1 MSKTL
6 REMCVFSAH
15 DLTGHPPFIRMD
27 LISCRNI
34 LIYFKPAQQ
43 AELIRT
49 FHFAI
54 NPGGLLLLGQSESV
68 GATGGLFE
76 AIDPA
81 VKLFRRRAAAGA
93 RMARTPR
100 LGPTEQLPRP
110 AAARA
115 AQADPAHGLVEHCR
129 SLMLDAYGPPGVLV
143 DGAFAPLHFF
153 GASRRYFSLPVASAD
168 FSVFSLC
175 LPELRGR

>member
-1 MSKTL
+1 MLGDRLAQQDLRVFASDIDQEALDLARAGVYSAADLTGLDPERRSRWFRPEGGGWRVSKTL

-68 GATGGLFE
+68 GATGGFS
-76 AIDPA
+76 
-81 VKLFRRRAAAGA
+81 
-93 RMARTPR
+93 
-100 LGPTEQLPRP
+100 RP
-110 AAARA
+110 LIR
-115 AQADPAHGLVEHCR
+115 P
-129 SLMLDAYGPPGVLV
+129 
-143 DGAFAPLHFF
+143 
-153 GASRRYFSLPVASAD
+153 
-168 FSVFSLC
+168 
-175 LPELRGR
+175 